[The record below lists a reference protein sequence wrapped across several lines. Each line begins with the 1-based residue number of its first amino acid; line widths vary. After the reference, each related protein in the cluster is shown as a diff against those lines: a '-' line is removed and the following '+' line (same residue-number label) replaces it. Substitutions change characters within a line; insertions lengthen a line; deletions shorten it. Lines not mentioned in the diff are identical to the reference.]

1 MGKAERNRQ
10 QIARQRIA
18 AQQAAARAAAA
29 RRRALMAGGS
39 VVVVLVLV
47 LVLVL
52 VKINAKPAAA
62 PKAGS
67 ATMAA
72 VITRDV
78 TTIPASVFNA
88 VGAGPAGAGKVDPL
102 TPISGAPLTENGKPE
117 VLFLGA
123 EYCPYCAA
131 ERWAMAAALSRF
143 GTLSG
148 LGLIHSTPNDIYSN
162 TATLDFYKSSYVS
175 QYLAFTPVEL
185 QTVAEKQLQTPT
197 AAQRQLLTKWDVPP
211 YTNQTGSIPFIYFD
225 GKYVLNTSQYLPT
238 VLGTTGTEDPGHF
251 GLTWQQIA
259 ADLRNPDSPVAQS
272 VLGSANTITAG
283 LCTLTGGQPGSV
295 CNSPAVKAIG

>member
-1 MGKAERNRQ
+1 MGKADRNRQ

-18 AQQAAARAAAA
+18 AQQAAARKAGA

-39 VVVVLVLV
+39 VVAVVVLV

-52 VKINAKPAAA
+52 VKINAKPAPT
-62 PKAGS
+62 PKGGS
-67 ATMAA
+67 ATAAA

-88 VGAGPAGAGKVDPL
+88 VGAGPTGAAKVDPL
-102 TPISGAPLTENGKPE
+102 TPISGAPLTQNGKPE

-148 LGLIHSTPNDIYSN
+148 LGLIHSTASDTYSN

-175 QYLAFTPVEL
+175 KYLAFTPVEL
-185 QTVAEKQLQTPT
+185 ETVSGKQLQSPT
-197 AAQRQLLTKWDVPP
+197 AAQRELLTKWDVPP
-211 YTNQTGSIPFIYFD
+211 YTDTTGSIPFIYFD
-225 GKYVLNTSQYLPT
+225 GKFLLNTSQYLPS
-238 VLGTTGTEDPGHF
+238 VLGSTVNEDPSHF

-259 ADLRNPDSPVAQS
+259 ADLRNPNNPVAQS
-272 VLGSANTITAG
+272 VLGSANVITAG

-295 CNSPAVKAIG
+295 CNSPAVKAIS

>member
-1 MGKAERNRQ
+1 
-10 QIARQRIA
+10 
-18 AQQAAARAAAA
+18 
-29 RRRALMAGGS
+29 
-39 VVVVLVLV
+39 
-47 LVLVL
+47 
-52 VKINAKPAAA
+52 
-62 PKAGS
+62 
-67 ATMAA
+67 
-72 VITRDV
+72 
-78 TTIPASVFNA
+78 
-88 VGAGPAGAGKVDPL
+88 
-102 TPISGAPLTENGKPE
+102 
-117 VLFLGA
+117 
-123 EYCPYCAA
+123 
-131 ERWAMAAALSRF
+131 MAAALSRF